1 MGRPHSTQTTL
12 SGILPFVPGRL
23 LQIAFNSMASGN
35 PFFDDIRTKTEVDPP
50 QNEEATDVSEL
61 VNDPALT
68 ALKPNGTVSNRL
80 YMYL

>member
-1 MGRPHSTQTTL
+1 
-12 SGILPFVPGRL
+12 
-23 LQIAFNSMASGN
+23 MASGN
-35 PFFDDIRTKTEVDPP
+35 PFFDDMRTKTEVDPP